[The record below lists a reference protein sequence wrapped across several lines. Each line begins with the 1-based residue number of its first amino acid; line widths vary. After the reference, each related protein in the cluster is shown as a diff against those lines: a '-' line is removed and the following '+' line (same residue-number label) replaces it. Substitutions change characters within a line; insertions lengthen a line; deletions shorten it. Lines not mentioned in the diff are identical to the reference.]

1 LIILE
6 FKKII
11 VKINKKPKITL
22 KKQINKKMSLNYSS
36 NDSLNNQ
43 NSSKRIPMKDWRC
56 RDASLYS
63 RISQVG
69 EGTFGKVYKAQY
81 KSKTNTNYVALK
93 KILINENEG
102 FPITAMREILIMK
115 RLHHQNILKLIEIV
129 LSEPNEKNKNRGN
142 FYLVFEY
149 MEHDLSVLST
159 FHINYSL
166 SEIKCILHQILNG
179 IGYLHKNNIIHRD
192 IKSANILL
200 NNKGEI
206 KIGDF
211 GLARIINPNPN
222 IAKRYTN
229 RVVTLW
235 YRAPELLLGETNY
248 GFAIDVWSIG
258 CVFSELLTGFPLF
271 NGRSDNEQIEKI
283 FEKCGIPNED
293 SWKGV
298 TKLIHWKDM
307 CPNANYTFNLREI
320 YKDNKKVDDITFDLL
335 SKMLILDPSKRIT
348 VKEALE
354 HDFFKFEP
362 IMCKPEELTIIGED
376 SHEYQS
382 RKDYKQNKILMEAN
396 RGNRNL
402 INNINLMNN
411 PNNNIN
417 AGNNNNNSINNN
429 VNKGNNNMII
439 GKSDIETNNNFRNEF
454 LGIKRN
460 PD

>member
-1 LIILE
+1 
-6 FKKII
+6 
-11 VKINKKPKITL
+11 
-22 KKQINKKMSLNYSS
+22 MSSNYSS
-36 NDSLNNQ
+36 NDSLNYLNT
-43 NSSKRIPMKDWRC
+43 SKRIPMKEWRC

-63 RISQVG
+63 KISQVG

-81 KSKTNTNYVALK
+81 NSKSNTSYVALK
-93 KILINENEG
+93 KILIENEKEG
-102 FPITAMREILIMK
+102 FPVTAMREILIMK

-129 LSEPNEKNKNRGN
+129 LSQPNEKNKNRGN

-149 MEHDLSVLST
+149 MEHDLSLLST
-159 FHINYSL
+159 FRINYTIP
-166 SEIKCILHQILNG
+166 EIKCILYQILSG
-179 IGYLHKNNIIHRD
+179 IGYLHENNIIHRD

-211 GLARIINPNPN
+211 GLARLINPNPN
-222 IAKRYTN
+222 VAKRYTN

-258 CVFSELLTGFPLF
+258 CVFSELLNGVPLF
-271 NGRSDNEQIEKI
+271 NGRTDNEQVEKI

-293 SWKGV
+293 TWKGV
-298 TKLIHWKDM
+298 TKLKYWKDR
-307 CPNANYTFNLREI
+307 CPNANYTFNLREV
-320 YKDNKKVDDITFDLL
+320 YKDNKKVDDVTFDLL

-348 VKEALE
+348 VKDALE
-354 HDFFKFEP
+354 HNFFKCEP
-362 IMCKPEELTIIGED
+362 FMCKPEELPIIGED

-396 RGNRNL
+396 RGNKNL
-402 INNINLMNN
+402 INNINHMNN
-411 PNNNIN
+411 PNNNNSNIGNIN
-417 AGNNNNNSINNN
+417 INNN
-429 VNKGNNNMII
+429 AMNNNGNKGNNNNMII
-439 GKSDIETNNNFRNEF
+439 GKNDLDTNNNFRNEF

>member
-1 LIILE
+1 
-6 FKKII
+6 
-11 VKINKKPKITL
+11 
-22 KKQINKKMSLNYSS
+22 MSSNYSS
-36 NDSLNNQ
+36 NDSLNYLNT
-43 NSSKRIPMKDWRC
+43 SKRIPMKEWRC

-63 RISQVG
+63 KISQVG

-81 KSKTNTNYVALK
+81 NSKSNTSYVALK
-93 KILINENEG
+93 KILIENEKEG
-102 FPITAMREILIMK
+102 FPVTAMREILIMK

-129 LSEPNEKNKNRGN
+129 LSQPNEKNKNRGN

-149 MEHDLSVLST
+149 MEHDLSLLST
-159 FHINYSL
+159 FRINYTIP
-166 SEIKCILHQILNG
+166 EIKCILYQILSG
-179 IGYLHKNNIIHRD
+179 IGYLHENNIIHRD

-211 GLARIINPNPN
+211 GLARLINPNPN
-222 IAKRYTN
+222 VAKRYTN

-258 CVFSELLTGFPLF
+258 CVFSELLNGVPLF
-271 NGRSDNEQIEKI
+271 NGRTDNEQVEKI

-293 SWKGV
+293 TWKGV
-298 TKLIHWKDM
+298 TKLKYWKDR
-307 CPNANYTFNLREI
+307 CPNANYTFNLREV

-348 VKEALE
+348 VKDALE
-354 HDFFKFEP
+354 HNFFKCEP
-362 IMCKPEELTIIGED
+362 FMCKPEELPIIGED

-396 RGNRNL
+396 RGNKNL
-402 INNINLMNN
+402 INNINHMNN
-411 PNNNIN
+411 PNNNNGNIGNIN
-417 AGNNNNNSINNN
+417 INNN
-429 VNKGNNNMII
+429 AMNNNGNKGNNNNMII
-439 GKSDIETNNNFRNEF
+439 GKNDLDTNNNFRNEF

>member
-1 LIILE
+1 
-6 FKKII
+6 
-11 VKINKKPKITL
+11 
-22 KKQINKKMSLNYSS
+22 MSSNYSS
-36 NDSLNNQ
+36 NDSLNYLNT
-43 NSSKRIPMKDWRC
+43 SKRIPMKEWRC

-63 RISQVG
+63 KISQVG

-81 KSKTNTNYVALK
+81 NSKSNTSYVALK
-93 KILINENEG
+93 KILIENEKEG
-102 FPITAMREILIMK
+102 FPVTAMREILIMK

-129 LSEPNEKNKNRGN
+129 LSQPNEKNKNRGN

-149 MEHDLSVLST
+149 MEHDLSLLST
-159 FHINYSL
+159 FRINYTIP
-166 SEIKCILHQILNG
+166 EIKCILYQILSG
-179 IGYLHKNNIIHRD
+179 IGYLHENNIIHRD

-211 GLARIINPNPN
+211 GLARLINPNPN
-222 IAKRYTN
+222 VAKRYTN

-258 CVFSELLTGFPLF
+258 CVFSELLNGVPLF
-271 NGRSDNEQIEKI
+271 NGRTDNEQVEKI

-293 SWKGV
+293 TWKGV
-298 TKLIHWKDM
+298 TKLKYWKDR
-307 CPNANYTFNLREI
+307 CPNANYTFNLREV
-320 YKDNKKVDDITFDLL
+320 YKDNKKVDDVTFDLL

-348 VKEALE
+348 VKDALE
-354 HDFFKFEP
+354 HNFFKCEP
-362 IMCKPEELTIIGED
+362 FMCKPEELPIIGED

-396 RGNRNL
+396 RGNKNL
-402 INNINLMNN
+402 INNINHMNN
-411 PNNNIN
+411 PNNNNGNIGNIN
-417 AGNNNNNSINNN
+417 INNN
-429 VNKGNNNMII
+429 AMNNNGNKGNNNNMII
-439 GKSDIETNNNFRNEF
+439 GKNDLDTNNNFRNEF

>member
-1 LIILE
+1 
-6 FKKII
+6 
-11 VKINKKPKITL
+11 
-22 KKQINKKMSLNYSS
+22 MSSNYLS
-36 NDSLNNQ
+36 NDSLNYLNTT
-43 NSSKRIPMKDWRC
+43 NRIPMKDWRC

-63 RISQVG
+63 KISQVG

-81 KSKTNTNYVALK
+81 TSKTNTSYVALK
-93 KILINENEG
+93 KILIENEKEG
-102 FPITAMREILIMK
+102 FPVTAMREILIMK
-115 RLHHQNILKLIEIV
+115 RLHHKNILKLIEIV
-129 LSEPNEKNKNRGN
+129 LSQPNEKNKYRGN

-149 MEHDLSVLST
+149 MEHDLSLLST
-159 FHINYSL
+159 LRINYTIPN
-166 SEIKCILHQILNG
+166 IKCILHQILSG

-258 CVFSELLTGFPLF
+258 CVFSELLNGVPLF
-271 NGRSDNEQIEKI
+271 NGRTDNEQVEKI
-283 FEKCGIPNED
+283 FEKCGIPNEE

-298 TKLIHWKDM
+298 TKLKYWKER
-307 CPNANYTFNLREI
+307 CPNANYTFNLREV

-354 HDFFKFEP
+354 HNFFKNEP
-362 IMCKPEELTIIGED
+362 LMCQPEELPIIGED

-396 RGNRNL
+396 RGNKNL
-402 INNINLMNN
+402 INNINHMNN
-411 PNNNIN
+411 PNNNNIN
-417 AGNNNNNSINNN
+417 IGNNNNNGVNNN
-429 VNKGNNNMII
+429 GNKGNNNNMII
-439 GKSDIETNNNFRNEF
+439 GKNDLETNNNFRNEF